1 MTDTREQLR
10 GIARGGSLNLAGA
23 VVSAAA
29 AFLLVVIVT
38 NTMNQSDAG
47 QFFSGTSM
55 FMIAFALSM
64 LGTDAGLSRFTSL
77 HLVNG
82 QPEAV
87 RACWSTAV
95 RITLCLA
102 IVVAVLAII
111 FRHQLADIM
120 GMTSPDAPAMV
131 AILALGL
138 PPATLMGVS
147 LSATRSLATM
157 RPTVLIDKV
166 LRTVGQTACA
176 LLALVVGGG
185 LLSLGYAWSVPYIVG
200 GGLALFMMRRFA
212 ARRLSPRNDA
222 IAPTGVRREFWRFTW
237 PRSVAQVSQMTI
249 QRADIIIIGAL
260 ISPAAAAIY
269 TAATRFVA
277 FGQFG
282 TQAIQQT
289 IQPRF
294 ANLLAAGKHTV
305 LGEVYRTS
313 TAWSILVVADLPG
326 GWSRPHDLPQ
336 TVRRRIRRRRPTRRD
351 HNGYRDDDWGR
362 VRTRRHHAP
371 HERAE
376 QPQPEQLTHRA
387 DDKPHSVLHTYPAD
401 RDPRCSNCLER
412 CGHCSQCS
420 RLCAGTARDKSKSV
434 LALYVDRFVLRIDL
448 LRRSTCCAQR
458 ERKTH
463 IAALPWRPGGAV
475 SGVRHSPLVLAGHT
489 GTHCPPSLDNA
500 TRTEA
505 IIGSPMTP
513 RQFRE
518 LSATE
523 ATVGKEGPK

>member
-313 TAWSILVVADLPG
+313 TAWSILVSWPIYLAVGAAPMIYLRLFGDGYVEDGQLVVITMAIAMMIGVASGPVDTMLLMSGRSSLSLSNSLIALTTNLTLCFTLIPRIG
-326 GWSRPHDLPQ
+326 ILGAAIAWNAAVIVRNVLGYVQ
-336 TVRRRIRRRRPTRRD
+336 VRRATSLSPFSRSTLIASCSALICFGAPLAALSVSGKLTLPLYLGALGVLSLVYAIVLWFWRDTLELTALRALITRR
-351 HNGYRDDDWGR
+351 G
-362 VRTRRHHAP
+362 
-371 HERAE
+371 
-376 QPQPEQLTHRA
+376 Q
-387 DDKPHSVLHTYPAD
+387 KPL
-401 RDPRCSNCLER
+401 
-412 CGHCSQCS
+412 
-420 RLCAGTARDKSKSV
+420 
-434 LALYVDRFVLRIDL
+434 
-448 LRRSTCCAQR
+448 
-458 ERKTH
+458 
-463 IAALPWRPGGAV
+463 
-475 SGVRHSPLVLAGHT
+475 
-489 GTHCPPSLDNA
+489 
-500 TRTEA
+500 
-505 IIGSPMTP
+505 
-513 RQFRE
+513 
-518 LSATE
+518 
-523 ATVGKEGPK
+523 